1 MEKKI
6 EICSNALLLLGHRP
20 ISSFDEPGSGP
31 LLSKNLWESTY
42 RNFLSINTWSF
53 SKKYSQLNRLPEY
66 ENYPTPNWKYQFQ
79 IPSDFIR
86 IHTTVPNCN
95 YEIFEDKIFSNNTDL
110 GLEYFYMVR
119 EELLP
124 PYAIRA
130 LEYNMASVLAIP
142 LTVDSA
148 KAELYASLFVQ
159 QLQVAM
165 STDAQSQPAKS
176 FIDLPTVDVR
186 YY

>member
-6 EICSNALLLLGHRP
+6 EICSNALLFLGHRP

-31 LLSKNLWESTY
+31 LLSKNLWEPTY
-42 RNFLSINTWSF
+42 RNFLSINPWSF
-53 SKKYSQLNRLPEY
+53 TKKYQGLNRLATA
-66 ENYPTPNWKYQFQ
+66 PTNPRWTYQYQ

-86 IHTTVPNCN
+86 IDSTVPISD
-95 YEIFEDKIFSNNTDL
+95 YEIFEDKILSDHQDL
-110 GLEYFYMVR
+110 GLEYYYMIK

-124 PYAIRA
+124 PYAVRA

-142 LTVDSA
+142 LTVDTA
-148 KAELYASLFVQ
+148 KAQLYASLYNQ

-165 STDAQSQPAKS
+165 STDAQSQPPRGFAS
-176 FIDLPTVDVR
+176 TPTTDSR
-186 YY
+186 YF